1 MKRKLRELFDDV
13 FTALDELM
21 YSELISQETFR
32 DLDNFVK
39 TPLCKIHNEVEKSNY
54 NKNKKIQNFGKS
66 SK

>member
-32 DLDNFVK
+32 DLDDFVK
-39 TPLCKIHNEVEKSNY
+39 EPLCKIHHEVEKSNY
-54 NKNKKIQNFGKS
+54 NKNKKIKNFEKYF
-66 SK
+66 K

>member
-32 DLDNFVK
+32 DLDELVK
-39 TPLCKIHNEVEKSNY
+39 TPLTEIFNKL
-54 NKNKKIQNFGKS
+54 NKN
-66 SK
+66 

>member
-32 DLDNFVK
+32 DLDDFVK
-39 TPLCKIHNEVEKSNY
+39 APLCEIHHKAEKSNY
-54 NKNKKIQNFGKS
+54 NKNKKIKNFEKYF
-66 SK
+66 K

>member
-32 DLDNFVK
+32 DLDDFVK
-39 TPLCKIHNEVEKSNY
+39 TPLCKIHSEVEKSNY
-54 NKNKKIQNFGKS
+54 NKNKKIQNFEKYF
-66 SK
+66 K